1 MNIKGLTAK
10 EARKRY
16 ETYGPNVLKEQRP
29 PTVLERFAD
38 QMKDFMIITLLAAA
52 AVSFILSLLGN
63 DADYIDS
70 IIILAIV
77 IVNAVL
83 GVFQEKKA
91 EHSLAA
97 LKKLSAPTAE
107 VIRDGVPQ
115 NIGTEQLVPGDVI
128 CLKSGNYIPADAKV
142 LSSTRLQ
149 TEESALTGES
159 VEIVKEKGDMVFS
172 GTITVTGHG
181 LAEITATGMATEL
194 GKIAGMLSNENTR
207 QTPLQKKLSHIGKVL
222 GILSLAICIAIFIIG
237 ILKRQ
242 PIFPMFMTS
251 VSLAVAAIPE
261 GLPAIVTIMLSLGVE
276 RMARRHAVIR
286 KLPAVETLGSATVI
300 CSDKTGT
307 LTENRMS
314 VTDIF
319 TYDKAEQAAKFGI
332 LCNHGNGGVE
342 QALIRYGENLHLSQE
357 KELNHFPLIDEIPF
371 DSMRKCMTTLH
382 RFGDGY
388 LSVTK
393 GAPEFIISHS
403 SCYLEHGKEKPFTPT
418 IRKNFLNANQAFAG
432 NALRVLAVA
441 YEKHSHK
448 PMCTETSLERNLTL
462 VALVACM
469 DPPRKEA
476 ITAIERCKKAGIRPV
491 MITGDHELT
500 AAAAGKLLGFS
511 DIHTVTGETLH
522 KMSDHELYRNIYRH
536 NIYARVLPAD
546 KVRLVK
552 AFQAHGEVVAMTGD
566 GVNDAPALKAAD
578 IGCAMG
584 LGGTDVA
591 KSASDM
597 ILTDDNFATIVAAV
611 EEGRGIYDNIKK
623 AIYFLLSCNI
633 GEIMTIF
640 VAILMGHSSPLL
652 PVQLLFINLVT
663 DSFPAICLGLE
674 PPEKDIMTKPPRGHR
689 EGLFSGGGLFQ
700 IMIEGMFIGSL
711 ALTAYMIGGTTMC
724 FAVLALSQIV
734 HSFNMRSHLSLF
746 KIGILSNPKLLLSGL
761 LCLLLQI
768 SVIAVPFLQN
778 IFHTTTLTFT
788 EWGLVA
794 FLSLLPI
801 PLKELEKSID
811 FHR

>member
-1 MNIKGLTAK
+1 MDIKGLSAK
-10 EARKRY
+10 EAKKRY
-16 ETYGPNVLKEQRP
+16 NTYGPNRLKERRP
-29 PTVLERFAD
+29 PTLLERFAA

-52 AVSFILSLLGN
+52 GVSFIISIFSDN
-63 DADYIDS
+63 ADYVDA

-77 IVNAVL
+77 ILNAIL
-83 GVFQEKKA
+83 GIFQEKKA
-91 EHSLAA
+91 EHSLEA
-97 LKKLSAPTAE
+97 LKKLSAPTAT
-107 VIRDGVPQ
+107 VIRDGVEQ
-115 NIGTEQLVPGDVI
+115 NIETDKLVPGDVI
-128 CLKSGNYIPADAKV
+128 CLNSGNYIPADGKILTSV
-142 LSSTRLQ
+142 RLQ
-149 TEESALTGES
+149 AEESALTGES
-159 VEIVKEKGDMVFS
+159 IEISKDKGDMVYS
-172 GTITVTGHG
+172 GTVIVTGHG

-194 GKIAGMLSNENTR
+194 GKIAGMLADENTR
-207 QTPLQKKLSHIGKVL
+207 QTPLQKKLSHTGKVL
-222 GILSLAICIAIFIIG
+222 GILALVICIVIFIMG

-319 TYDKAEQAAKFGI
+319 TYDKPEQAVKFGI
-332 LCNHGNGGVE
+332 LCNHGSGGIE
-342 QALIRYGENLHLSQE
+342 QALLRYGESIRLSQE
-357 KELNHFPLIDEIPF
+357 KELSHYPLIDEIPF
-371 DSMRKCMTTLH
+371 DSVRKSMTTLH
-382 RFGDGY
+382 RFGDSY

-393 GAPEFIISHS
+393 GAPEIILNHS
-403 SCYLEHGKEKPFTPT
+403 VSYLENGTEKTLTPAV
-418 IRKNFLNANQAFAG
+418 RKNFMTANKNFAQ

-441 YEKHSHK
+441 YIKHNHK
-448 PMCTETSLERNLTL
+448 PICSEVSLERNLTL
-462 VALVACM
+462 VGFFACM

-476 ITAIERCKKAGIRPV
+476 ITAIAMCKKAGIRPV

-500 AAAAGKLLGFS
+500 AAATGKLLGFPDS
-511 DIHTVTGETLH
+511 MALTGERLH
-522 KMSDHELYRNIYRH
+522 EMSDNELQREIYNH
-536 NIYARVLPAD
+536 NVYARVLPAD

-552 AFQAHGEVVAMTGD
+552 AFQAHGEVAAMTGD

-597 ILTDDNFATIVAAV
+597 ILTDDNFATIVAAI

-623 AIYFLLSCNI
+623 AVFFLLSCNI

-640 VAILMGHSSPLL
+640 VAILLGHSSPLL

-674 PPEKDIMTKPPRGHR
+674 PPEKDIMSRPPRGHR
-689 EGLFSGGGLFQ
+689 EGLFAGGGLFQ
-700 IMIEGMFIGSL
+700 ILVEGMFIGSL

-734 HSFNMRSHLSLF
+734 HSFNMRSHQSLF
-746 KIGILSNPKLLLSGL
+746 KIGILSNKKLLLSGI
-761 LCLLLQI
+761 LCALLQV
-768 SVIAVPFLQN
+768 SVIAIPFLQD
-778 IFHTTTLTFT
+778 IFHTTALTLLD
-788 EWGLVA
+788 WLIVA
-794 FLSLLPI
+794 CFSLLPI
-801 PLKELEKSID
+801 PLKELEKSVA
-811 FHR
+811 FRQ

>member
-1 MNIKGLTAK
+1 MDIKGLSAK
-10 EARKRY
+10 EAKKRY
-16 ETYGPNVLKEQRP
+16 NTYGPNRLKERRP
-29 PTVLERFAD
+29 PTLLERFAA

-52 AVSFILSLLGN
+52 GVSFIISIFSDN
-63 DADYIDS
+63 ADYVDA

-77 IVNAVL
+77 ILNAIL
-83 GVFQEKKA
+83 GIFQEKKA
-91 EHSLAA
+91 EHSLEA
-97 LKKLSAPTAE
+97 LKKLSAPTAT
-107 VIRDGVPQ
+107 VIRDGVEQ
-115 NIGTEQLVPGDVI
+115 NIETDKLVPGDVI
-128 CLKSGNYIPADAKV
+128 CLNSGNYIPADGKILTSV
-142 LSSTRLQ
+142 RLQ
-149 TEESALTGES
+149 AEESALTGES
-159 VEIVKEKGDMVFS
+159 IEISKDKGDMVYS
-172 GTITVTGHG
+172 GTVIVTGHG

-194 GKIAGMLSNENTR
+194 GKIAGMLADENTR
-207 QTPLQKKLSHIGKVL
+207 QTPLQKKLSHTGKVL
-222 GILSLAICIAIFIIG
+222 GILALVICIVIFIMG

-319 TYDKAEQAAKFGI
+319 TYDKPEQAVKFGI
-332 LCNHGNGGVE
+332 LCNHGSGGIE
-342 QALIRYGENLHLSQE
+342 QALLRYGESIRLSQE
-357 KELNHFPLIDEIPF
+357 KELSHYPLIDEIPF
-371 DSMRKCMTTLH
+371 DSVRKSMTTLH
-382 RFGDGY
+382 RFGDSY

-393 GAPEFIISHS
+393 GAPEIILNHS
-403 SCYLEHGKEKPFTPT
+403 VSYLENGTEKTLTPAV
-418 IRKNFLNANQAFAG
+418 RKNFMTANKNFAQ

-441 YEKHSHK
+441 YIKHNHK
-448 PMCTETSLERNLTL
+448 PICSEVSLERNLTL
-462 VALVACM
+462 VGFFACM

-476 ITAIERCKKAGIRPV
+476 ITAIAMCKKAGIRPV

-500 AAAAGKLLGFS
+500 AAATGKLLGFPDS
-511 DIHTVTGETLH
+511 MALTGERLH
-522 KMSDHELYRNIYRH
+522 EMSDNELQREIYNH
-536 NIYARVLPAD
+536 NVYARVLPAD

-597 ILTDDNFATIVAAV
+597 ILTDDNFATIVAAI

-623 AIYFLLSCNI
+623 AVFFLLSCNI

-640 VAILMGHSSPLL
+640 VAILLGHSSPLL

-674 PPEKDIMTKPPRGHR
+674 PPEKDIMSRPPRGHR
-689 EGLFSGGGLFQ
+689 EGLFAGGGLFQ
-700 IMIEGMFIGSL
+700 ILVEGMFIGSL

-734 HSFNMRSHLSLF
+734 HSFNMRSHQSLF
-746 KIGILSNPKLLLSGL
+746 KIGILSNKKLLLSGI
-761 LCLLLQI
+761 LCALLQV
-768 SVIAVPFLQN
+768 SVIAIPFLQD
-778 IFHTTTLTFT
+778 IFHTTALTLLD
-788 EWGLVA
+788 WLIVA
-794 FLSLLPI
+794 CFSLLPI
-801 PLKELEKSID
+801 PLKELEKSVA
-811 FHR
+811 FRQ

>member
-1 MNIKGLTAK
+1 MDIKGLSAK
-10 EARKRY
+10 EAKKRY
-16 ETYGPNVLKEQRP
+16 NTYGPNRLKERRP
-29 PTVLERFAD
+29 PTLLERFAA

-52 AVSFILSLLGN
+52 GVSFIISIFSDN
-63 DADYIDS
+63 ADYVDA

-77 IVNAVL
+77 ILNAIL
-83 GVFQEKKA
+83 GIFQEKKA
-91 EHSLAA
+91 EHSLEA
-97 LKKLSAPTAE
+97 LKKLSAPTAT
-107 VIRDGVPQ
+107 VIRDGVEQ
-115 NIGTEQLVPGDVI
+115 NIETDKLVPGDVI
-128 CLKSGNYIPADAKV
+128 CLNSGNYIPADGKILTSV
-142 LSSTRLQ
+142 RLQ
-149 TEESALTGES
+149 AEESALTGES
-159 VEIVKEKGDMVFS
+159 IEISKDKGDIVYS
-172 GTITVTGHG
+172 GTVIVTGHG

-194 GKIAGMLSNENTR
+194 GKIAGMLADENTR
-207 QTPLQKKLSHIGKVL
+207 QTPLQKKLSHTGKVL
-222 GILSLAICIAIFIIG
+222 GILALVICIVIFIMG

-319 TYDKAEQAAKFGI
+319 TYDKPEQAVKFGI
-332 LCNHGNGGVE
+332 LCNHGSGGIE
-342 QALIRYGENLHLSQE
+342 QALLRYGESMRLSQE
-357 KELNHFPLIDEIPF
+357 KELSHYPLIDEIPF
-371 DSMRKCMTTLH
+371 DSVRKSMTTLH
-382 RFGDGY
+382 RFGDSY
-388 LSVTK
+388 ISVTK
-393 GAPEFIISHS
+393 GAPEIILNHS
-403 SCYLEHGKEKPFTPT
+403 VSYLENGIEKTLTPAV
-418 IRKNFLNANQAFAG
+418 RKNFVTANKNFAQ

-441 YEKHSHK
+441 YIKHNHK
-448 PMCTETSLERNLTL
+448 PICSEVSLERNLTL
-462 VALVACM
+462 VGFFACM

-476 ITAIERCKKAGIRPV
+476 ITAIAKCKKAGIRPV
-491 MITGDHELT
+491 MITGDHDLT
-500 AAAAGKLLGFS
+500 ATATGKLLGFPDS
-511 DIHTVTGETLH
+511 MALTGEKLH
-522 KMSDHELYRNIYRH
+522 EMSDNELQREIYNH
-536 NIYARVLPAD
+536 NVYARVLPAD

-552 AFQAHGEVVAMTGD
+552 AFQARGEVVAMTGD

-597 ILTDDNFATIVAAV
+597 ILTDDNFATIVAAI

-623 AIYFLLSCNI
+623 AVFFLLSCNI

-640 VAILMGHSSPLL
+640 VAILLGHSSPLL

-674 PPEKDIMTKPPRGHR
+674 PPEKDIMSRPPRGHR
-689 EGLFSGGGLFQ
+689 EGLFAGGGLFQ
-700 IMIEGMFIGSL
+700 ILVEGMFIGSL

-734 HSFNMRSHLSLF
+734 HSFNMRSHQSLF
-746 KIGILSNPKLLLSGL
+746 KIGILSNKKLLLSGI
-761 LCLLLQI
+761 LCILLQV
-768 SVIAVPFLQN
+768 SVIAIPFLQD
-778 IFHTTTLTFT
+778 IFHTTALTPLDWLIVVCF
-788 EWGLVA
+788 
-794 FLSLLPI
+794 SLLPV
-801 PLKELEKSID
+801 PLKELEKSVA
-811 FHR
+811 FRQ

>member
-1 MNIKGLTAK
+1 MDIKGLSAK
-10 EARKRY
+10 EAKKRY
-16 ETYGPNVLKEQRP
+16 NTYGPNRLKERRP
-29 PTVLERFAD
+29 PTLLERFAA

-52 AVSFILSLLGN
+52 GVSFIISIFSDN
-63 DADYIDS
+63 ADYVDA

-77 IVNAVL
+77 ILNAIL
-83 GVFQEKKA
+83 GIFQEKKA
-91 EHSLAA
+91 EHSLEA
-97 LKKLSAPTAE
+97 LKKLSAPTAT
-107 VIRDGVPQ
+107 VIRDGVEQ
-115 NIGTEQLVPGDVI
+115 NIETDKLVPGDVI
-128 CLKSGNYIPADAKV
+128 CLNSGNYIPADGKILTSV
-142 LSSTRLQ
+142 RLQ
-149 TEESALTGES
+149 AEESALTGES
-159 VEIVKEKGDMVFS
+159 IEISKDKGDIVYS
-172 GTITVTGHG
+172 GTVIVTGHG

-194 GKIAGMLSNENTR
+194 GKIAGMLADENTR
-207 QTPLQKKLSHIGKVL
+207 QTPLQKKLSHTGKVL
-222 GILSLAICIAIFIIG
+222 GILALVICIVIFIMG

-319 TYDKAEQAAKFGI
+319 TYDKPEQAVKFGI
-332 LCNHGNGGVE
+332 LCNHGSGGIE
-342 QALIRYGENLHLSQE
+342 QALLRYGESMRLSQE
-357 KELNHFPLIDEIPF
+357 KELSHYPLIDEIPF
-371 DSMRKCMTTLH
+371 DSVRKSMTTLH
-382 RFGDGY
+382 RFGDSY
-388 LSVTK
+388 ISVTK
-393 GAPEFIISHS
+393 GAPEIILNHS
-403 SCYLEHGKEKPFTPT
+403 VSYLENGIEKTLTPAV
-418 IRKNFLNANQAFAG
+418 RKNFVTANKNFAQ

-441 YEKHSHK
+441 YIKHNHK
-448 PMCTETSLERNLTL
+448 PICSEVSLERNLTL
-462 VALVACM
+462 VGFFACM

-476 ITAIERCKKAGIRPV
+476 ITAIAKCKKAGIRPV
-491 MITGDHELT
+491 MITGDHDLT
-500 AAAAGKLLGFS
+500 ATATGKLLGFPDS
-511 DIHTVTGETLH
+511 MALTGEKLH
-522 KMSDHELYRNIYRH
+522 EMSDNELQREIYNH
-536 NIYARVLPAD
+536 NVYARVLPAD
-546 KVRLVK
+546 KDRLVK
-552 AFQAHGEVVAMTGD
+552 AFQARGEVVAMTGD

-597 ILTDDNFATIVAAV
+597 ILTDDNFATIVAAI

-623 AIYFLLSCNI
+623 AVFFLLSCNI

-640 VAILMGHSSPLL
+640 VAILLGHSSPLL

-674 PPEKDIMTKPPRGHR
+674 PPEKDIMSRPPRGHR
-689 EGLFSGGGLFQ
+689 EGLFAGGGLFQ
-700 IMIEGMFIGSL
+700 ILVEGMFIGSL

-734 HSFNMRSHLSLF
+734 HSFNMRSHQSLF
-746 KIGILSNPKLLLSGL
+746 KIGILSNKKLLLSGI
-761 LCLLLQI
+761 LCILLQV
-768 SVIAVPFLQN
+768 SVIAIPFLQD
-778 IFHTTTLTFT
+778 IFHTTALTPLDWLIVVCF
-788 EWGLVA
+788 
-794 FLSLLPI
+794 SLLPV
-801 PLKELEKSID
+801 PLKELEKSVA
-811 FHR
+811 FRQ